1 MNVDVVELWTWV
13 QTSWGTLVLL
23 AGYIPLAIGLYKSHL
38 ELRKIKLEIA
48 ELQARI
54 AERESRI
61 EKVSLADIA
70 KYAPK
75 SSAFD
80 DIE

>member
-1 MNVDVVELWTWV
+1 MSVDVVELWTWV
-13 QTSWGTLVLL
+13 QSSWGTLVLL
-23 AGYIPLAIGLYKSHL
+23 TGYIPLALGLYKSRL

-48 ELQARI
+48 ELQAKV

-75 SSAFD
+75 SSVFD

>member
-1 MNVDVVELWTWV
+1 MQV
-13 QTSWGTLVLL
+13 QSSWGTLVLL
-23 AGYIPLAIGLYKSHL
+23 AGYIPLALGLYKARL
-38 ELRKIKLEIA
+38 ELQKMKLEIA
-48 ELQARI
+48 ELQAKI

-75 SSAFD
+75 SAVFD
-80 DIE
+80 DIEEG

>member
-1 MNVDVVELWTWV
+1 MWV
-13 QTSWGTLVLL
+13 QAWWGTIALL
-23 AGYIPLAIGLYKSHL
+23 AGYVPVLFWLYQSRL

-48 ELQARI
+48 ELQAKV
-54 AERESRI
+54 AERDRRI

-75 SSAFD
+75 SAVFD
-80 DIE
+80 DIK